1 MGIDFD
7 QILDGYRDR
16 YPPTLTTTQV
26 AEMLG
31 TSPGEIRTMA
41 ASAEIPAYRWGK
53 KYRYFRDEVIAWL
66 RDLTIA
72 AEKDAVASDTAS
84 ASAAE
89 GAESNESVTGDG

>member
-1 MGIDFD
+1 MAIDFE

-16 YPPTLTTTQV
+16 YPPTLTTAQV

-53 KYRYFRDEVIAWL
+53 KYRYFRDEVISWL
-66 RDLTIA
+66 RDHTIA
-72 AEKDAVASDTAS
+72 AEGEPATLDAGGTV
-84 ASAAE
+84 E
-89 GAESNESVTGDG
+89 TGDAG

>member
-1 MGIDFD
+1 MPLDLE

-41 ASAEIPAYRWGK
+41 ANREIPAYRWGR
-53 KYRYFRDEVIAWL
+53 KYRFFRDEVIAWL
-66 RDLTIA
+66 RDHT
-72 AEKDAVASDTAS
+72 TATDV
-84 ASAAE
+84 
-89 GAESNESVTGDG
+89 AESGTPEAAAT